1 MDFLSNIILAAAA
14 LGAAVY
20 CFVLSRRLTAL
31 SSLEGGMGSAIAVL
45 SAQVDDLTRTLSTAR
60 EGAGKTSTSLT
71 EQTARAEAVARRLEL
86 LVASMHDLP
95 SAPEPDL
102 RAPPSRWTGAAATPP
117 KPADAEPGQ
126 PRARILRRRRES
138 GDAR

>member
-14 LGAAVY
+14 CGAAVY

-45 SAQVDDLTRTLSTAR
+45 SAQVDDLTRTLSTAKA
-60 EGAGKTSTSLT
+60 GAGQASTDLAK
-71 EQTARAEAVARRLEL
+71 QAARAEAVAKRLEL

-95 SAPEPDL
+95 TTPEPDL
-102 RAPPSRWTGAAATPP
+102 RAPPSRWTGEAAA
-117 KPADAEPGQ
+117 PARERAAETGQ
-126 PRARILRRRRES
+126 PRARILRRRRDV
-138 GDAR
+138 GDAG